1 MMDRGAQ
8 ENAISPPR
16 RQSGNEPHTIVTLGA
31 AILGGQVDVRM
42 AAGPWWAGFLLAVL
56 GIALLGVRIV
66 FPQDSP
72 DKVAWWC
79 QRWRTSRCGDAG
91 GKRLRRCAGTPRR
104 LAAHRAAKVDV
115 QPGGG
120 VRRQEALVGDR
131 AAREQHRGVRRERDR
146 CGGEVR
152 DAAHP

>member
-79 QRWRTSRCGDAG
+79 QRWRTSRYGDAG
-91 GKRLRRCAGTPRR
+91 VKRLRCCAGCDRR
-104 LAAHRAAKVDV
+104 V
-115 QPGGG
+115 
-120 VRRQEALVGDR
+120 
-131 AAREQHRGVRRERDR
+131 RERRAD
-146 CGGEVR
+146 
-152 DAAHP
+152 